1 MKTSLKLIAILLIAL
16 SSTFS
21 LTAQTSLTTKT
32 NISKFQISG
41 FIQPR
46 YNYSTDSTALNTN
59 NFGIRRFEIKI
70 ASELTEMIAL
80 EVNYDFGAMKTGV
93 GGDLRDAFLKL
104 TLHDWARVQFGQFKK
119 PMLKEEFL
127 TSSSAIRTIDRG
139 LVDKALADNLFA
151 DRDLGIMLNGDGYN
165 DDIPVEY
172 WFGVFNGNGRN
183 VGSDNNAA
191 KQFSA
196 HVEYSPLVGV
206 TIGWDAS
213 AIGYNNKNG
222 VQAKTYKPIYADSS
236 KSLSTTKYKFAQG
249 LNLELAFEDF
259 SVVSEY
265 YLWDQSAN
273 DAVSA
278 FKKTVKANGFYI
290 SPLYTTRLESDLISK
305 MDFGMKYEQINPN
318 LGQTN
323 NIKKAITLGTSLY
336 FNENGSRLQ
345 LNYIYTKDEL
355 RNNVA
360 AKPTDPILKI
370 SNPVHEI
377 VAQFTVKF

>member
-1 MKTSLKLIAILLIAL
+1 MKTFLKLSAILLIAL

-21 LTAQTSLTTKT
+21 LYAQTSLTTKT

-46 YNYSTDSTALNTN
+46 YSYSTDTTNSNSSSTNTN
-59 NFGIRRFEIKI
+59 NFGIRRFEVKI
-70 ASELTEMIAL
+70 AADLTEMVAVEL
-80 EVNYDFGAMKTGV
+80 NYDFGAMKSGV

-104 TLHDWARVQFGQFKK
+104 TLHDWAKIQFGQFKK

-139 LVDKALADNLFA
+139 LVDKALADNIFA

-165 DDIPVEY
+165 DDIPIEY

-183 VGSDNNAA
+183 VGADNNAA

-196 HVEYSPLVGV
+196 HIEYSPMVGV
-206 TIGWDAS
+206 TFGWDGS
-213 AIGYNNKNG
+213 AIGYDNKNG
-222 VQAKTYKPIYADSS
+222 SKSGTYKPIYADSS
-236 KSLSTTKYKFAQG
+236 KAISVTKYKYAQG
-249 LNLELAFEDF
+249 VNLELAYEDF

-265 YLWDQSAN
+265 YLWDQSAT

-278 FKKTVKANGFYI
+278 FKKSVKANGFYI
-290 SPLYTTRLESDLISK
+290 SPLYSIRMESDLVSK

-318 LGQTN
+318 LGQTKN
-323 NIKKAITLGTSLY
+323 VKKAITLGTSMY

-345 LNYIYTKDEL
+345 LNYIYTSDEL
-355 RNNVA
+355 RKNA
-360 AKPTDPILKI
+360 AVKI
-370 SNPVHEI
+370 SDPVHEI